1 MASDTSTPSSPSA
14 AISLEVPSLPIVACT
29 PSTLMEDDLL
39 EMEAHG
45 LIPEKAI
52 SRWMCC
58 YGQEFPTEDRTEM
71 VVF

>member
-1 MASDTSTPSSPSA
+1 MASDASSPPLPTA
-14 AISLEVPSLPIVACT
+14 AISLDVPPPPNVSWALN
-29 PSTLMEDDLL
+29 TLMEDDLL